1 MGEPGGVIQQ
11 VARRDVS
18 FRIMYL
24 EPLGENYYS
33 CLVCTIQIH
42 CSQYI
47 YDHSSHPTN
56 MSSCG
61 RSLFRC
67 CCVTLPIFL
76 YDGVRLL
83 LYTLVLSPAFVR
95 FAWYYFVVA
104 DRVVVKYG
112 RDSVRQT
119 LDVYRPVTSVTTH
132 DDDAAS
138 RERALL
144 EHDHLPHLPATDPGR
159 HCDRRSDISL
169 QGPIVFFCCGGAWM
183 IGYKMWGALLARVL
197 TAAGLTVVVPDYR
210 NYPWGC
216 IPQQV
221 SDVEAALQWTFDHC
235 AETTA
240 STTTVG
246 STVAASETSTMQGR
260 YQGCNIV
267 VVGQSAG
274 GHLLLTLMLRKA
286 VEQLHRN
293 QPRNAGARSD
303 THHSLPIDT
312 LQNETA
318 DPTVFVPNDVRGI
331 MALSA
336 PLNLSAM
343 QNTFRKHGL
352 DEHLVDRM
360 FDGLTNEYDPFVI
373 LSSASAP
380 CTEVVGVQAGAA
392 VEHPQNTG
400 ALADYLPPIKIYH
413 GSRDKTVP
421 VDGSVAFT
429 EQLQAHNCAAT
440 FHMYEGWSHTDPI
453 LEGPMDA
460 DHRFHRD
467 IFDSVVEWSFCTSA
481 DDFGRNDDTSSAA
494 ALVWPGEPSDNV
506 TMNPHTPTVMR
517 RLCPHI
523 MVQAGRL
530 FMPF

>member
-1 MGEPGGVIQQ
+1 
-11 VARRDVS
+11 
-18 FRIMYL
+18 
-24 EPLGENYYS
+24 
-33 CLVCTIQIH
+33 
-42 CSQYI
+42 
-47 YDHSSHPTN
+47 
-56 MSSCG
+56 MSSCC

-67 CCVTLPIFL
+67 CCVTVPIFL
-76 YDGVRLL
+76 YDGIRLL

-119 LDVYRPVTSVTTH
+119 LDVYRPIASSATTTQ

-144 EHDHLPHLPATDPGR
+144 EHDYLPDTESE
-159 HCDRRSDISL
+159 RRDQSLDISL

-197 TAAGLTVVVPDYR
+197 TAAGMTVVVPDYR

-235 AETTA
+235 AETRVSTA
-240 STTTVG
+240 TVGTTV
-246 STVAASETSTMQGR
+246 TASETSSLQSR

-286 VEQLHRN
+286 VEQWHEQHQQRS
-293 QPRNAGARSD
+293 AGARSD
-303 THHSLPIDT
+303 AHHSLLIDT
-312 LQNETA
+312 PQNA
-318 DPTVFVPNDVRGI
+318 NVDSFVPNDVRGI

-360 FDGLTNEYDPFVI
+360 FDGQANEYDPFVI
-373 LSSASAP
+373 LSNASDP
-380 CTEVVGVQAGAA
+380 SSESVGVQAGSAM
-392 VEHPQNTG
+392 EHPQSNG

-421 VDGSVAFT
+421 ADGSVAFT
-429 EQLQAHNCAAT
+429 EQLQARNCAAT

-467 IFDSVVEWSFCTSA
+467 IFDSVVEWSLSQTL
-481 DDFGRNDDTSSAA
+481 DNFGSSGTPSAA
-494 ALVWPGEPSDNV
+494 LMWPSEQGDSANTNP
-506 TMNPHTPTVMR
+506 PHTPTVMR

-523 MVQAGRL
+523 MVQAGR
-530 FMPF
+530 FCMPF

>member
-1 MGEPGGVIQQ
+1 M
-11 VARRDVS
+11 
-18 FRIMYL
+18 
-24 EPLGENYYS
+24 
-33 CLVCTIQIH
+33 
-42 CSQYI
+42 
-47 YDHSSHPTN
+47 
-56 MSSCG
+56 
-61 RSLFRC
+61 
-67 CCVTLPIFL
+67 LPIFL
-76 YDGVRLL
+76 YDGIRLIF
-83 LYTLVLSPAFVR
+83 YTLVLSPAFVR

-112 RDSVRQT
+112 QDSVRQT
-119 LDVYRPVTSVTTH
+119 LDVYRPVTSATTH

-138 RERALL
+138 HERALL
-144 EHDHLPHLPATDPGR
+144 EHSDHLPATDHER
-159 HCDRRSDISL
+159 RDRPMDISL

-221 SDVEAALQWTFDHC
+221 SDVETALQWTFDHC
-235 AETTA
+235 AETTV
-240 STTTVG
+240 STTMAG
-246 STVAASETSTMQGR
+246 STITASETSNLQGR

-286 VEQLHRN
+286 VEQWHQNQHRN
-293 QPRNAGARSD
+293 TGARSD
-303 THHSLPIDT
+303 AHHSLPIDT
-312 LQNETA
+312 PQNETA
-318 DPTVFVPNDVRGI
+318 DSSLFVPNDVRGI

-352 DEHLVDRM
+352 DEHVVDRM
-360 FDGLTNEYDPFVI
+360 FDGQTNEYDPFVI
-373 LSSASAP
+373 LSNASDP
-380 CTEVVGVQAGAA
+380 SSEGVGAA
-392 VEHPQNTG
+392 SGACMERPQSTG

-421 VDGSVAFT
+421 AYGSVAFT
-429 EQLQAHNCAAT
+429 EQLQARSCAAT

-467 IFDSVVEWSFCTSA
+467 IFDSVVQWSFCERP
-481 DDFGRNDDTSSAA
+481 DDFGSNGTAA
-494 ALVWPGEPSDNV
+494 ALLWPGEPGDNV
-506 TMNPHTPTVMR
+506 NTGMNPHTPTVMR

-523 MVQAGRL
+523 MVQAGR
-530 FMPF
+530 FCMPF